1 MKQLIIFSSLVATL
15 LFAQPKDA
23 IEFQLNH
30 VSGIVLNKI
39 DQSPL
44 IDIKVAIMSGNNTE
58 KHSTYTDDSGHFSI
72 KSVGFVWKP
81 KIRYTSREF
90 LTQFKPINMVDLDS
104 SNNIVFKQLLSPI
117 PEELRIPN
125 LSQNSVNTR
134 AETFLI
140 PGNVFYYLS
149 ILNDKYL
156 TERIII
162 KSRRTLDSDNGL
174 IVIKVNGSFYD
185 PIRCYVPQ
193 MGRYENLASIIDDY
207 FPSPIFEASGLPL
220 FIPEDLLYP
229 SVIFGKVLDV
239 NSHKPVLGAEVRIV
253 GITNSRMSD
262 IEGRYAFQIDNAGT
276 YELVISPPFGY
287 KTLYSGVSE
296 IVVKSPKGG
305 WYLSNHYL
313 DQ

>member
-1 MKQLIIFSSLVATL
+1 
-15 LFAQPKDA
+15 
-23 IEFQLNH
+23 
-30 VSGIVLNKI
+30 
-39 DQSPL
+39 
-44 IDIKVAIMSGNNTE
+44 
-58 KHSTYTDDSGHFSI
+58 
-72 KSVGFVWKP
+72 
-81 KIRYTSREF
+81 
-90 LTQFKPINMVDLDS
+90 
-104 SNNIVFKQLLSPI
+104 
-117 PEELRIPN
+117 
-125 LSQNSVNTR
+125 
-134 AETFLI
+134 
-140 PGNVFYYLS
+140 
-149 ILNDKYL
+149 
-156 TERIII
+156 
-162 KSRRTLDSDNGL
+162 
-174 IVIKVNGSFYD
+174 
-185 PIRCYVPQ
+185 

-239 NSHKPVLGAEVRIV
+239 NSHKPVVGAEVRIV

-287 KTLYSGVSE
+287 KTIYSGVSE